1 MHIGKKE
8 SGSGTPE
15 QDSPRRTH
23 MDKAKFSYVNDQ
35 SRNNLEISKCFTDRE
50 HVISLELDK
59 IKTKYKIQR
68 GGESK
73 GKKIDQK
80 GKILRNQ
87 NIHQ

>member
-1 MHIGKKE
+1 
-8 SGSGTPE
+8 
-15 QDSPRRTH
+15 

-50 HVISLELDK
+50 HVISLEKDK

-68 GGESK
+68 GEKSK

-87 NIHQ
+87 NIHR